1 MEFTNTFTIPVGIDE
16 AFATLTDLEKVAPCM
31 PGAKLETV
39 DGDVYTGRVKVKVG
53 PMSLTYKGKA
63 ELVEK
68 DDDAHTARIEA
79 RGSEARGGGTANADV
94 TAALTE
100 VEDGTEVVVTTA
112 IDITGKPAQF
122 GRGVMGDVGKK
133 IIDTFAD
140 CLARK
145 FDQPEPSEDDDG
157 GTDAAGAAS
166 SNGSSA
172 ASDASSNDASG
183 DQPMDDTMDGGETG
197 VTPEGS
203 AADAPAAA
211 TPAQAAAASVQTAED
226 TAASVPA
233 APSTGPRRV
242 ADTEPE
248 VEALD
253 LMDVAGESITK
264 RVVPVAAGLGLIAL
278 LVWLFTR
285 RGN

>member
-39 DGDVYTGRVKVKVG
+39 DGNVYTGRVKVKVG

-63 ELVEK
+63 ELVDR

-133 IIDTFAD
+133 IIDRFSE

-145 FDQPEPSEDDDG
+145 FEPEPEPAADESG
-157 GTDAAGAAS
+157 GAATNGSSGTPDAS
-166 SNGSSA
+166 SNGA
-172 ASDASSNDASG
+172 AERS
-183 DQPMDDTMDGGETG
+183 MDGGETG
-197 VTPEGS
+197 VTPAAS
-203 AADAPAAA
+203 AGDAPAAA
-211 TPAQAAAASVQTAED
+211 TPAQAAAATAQTTEA
-226 TAASVPA
+226 TTSSAPA

-253 LMDVAGESITK
+253 LMDVAGGSITK
-264 RVVPVAAGLGLIAL
+264 RVVPVAAGLGLVAL